1 MEFVQSRAC
10 MIRPESMR
18 GTPPP
23 GDGGV
28 TIGGRFYNGLCERY
42 MKRYHPDK
50 AEQVSRAEV
59 ARCTQKEIL
68 EGRASPHGGVYG
80 DFSGVPEEKLLKFK
94 AFMRVCATS
103 NFDPTW
109 QSYEWAPGAHY
120 FMGGIVI
127 NERCE
132 TGIEGLYAAGEAQTG
147 TMGANRLPGNALTET
162 QVFGAIAGAEAARRA
177 LCTNLP
183 AVSPEIVGKAVQ
195 DIAALWNRDNGI
207 DYRETRRDI
216 SELMGLYA
224 GVVRNEE
231 GLRKAL
237 KVMDEIGQKKLD
249 RLCIVENRSFGEM
262 ARLFETR
269 NIHTVGRLI
278 LKAALLRTESRGS
291 HNREDYPEMSNEWRK
306 NIVFQRKAG
315 ITDVSIRDAAS
326 S

>member
-1 MEFVQSRAC
+1 M
-10 MIRPESMR
+10 
-18 GTPPP
+18 
-23 GDGGV
+23 
-28 TIGGRFYNGLCERY
+28 
-42 MKRYHPDK
+42 
-50 AEQVSRAEV
+50 
-59 ARCTQKEIL
+59 
-68 EGRASPHGGVYG
+68 
-80 DFSGVPEEKLLKFK
+80 KFK
-94 AFMRVCATS
+94 AFMQACAAS

-132 TGIEGLYAAGEAQTG
+132 TGIEGLYAAGEAQSG

-162 QVFGAIAGAEAARRA
+162 QVFGAIAGAAGGETGPLHASARRLA
-177 LCTNLP
+177 GNRREGRART
-183 AVSPEIVGKAVQ
+183 SPPSGT
-195 DIAALWNRDNGI
+195 GI
-207 DYRETRRDI
+207 MGSITARSRKDI
-216 SELMGLYA
+216 SELMSLYA

-249 RLCIVENRSFGEM
+249 RLCIAENRSFGEM

-278 LKAALLRTESRGS
+278 LQAALLRTESRGS
-291 HNREDYPEMSNEWRK
+291 HNREDYPEMSSEWRK

-315 ITDVSIRDAAS
+315 KIDVSIKEPAS